1 MNTTVEGICGICGAR
16 ILVDDGKIVGYPAE
30 AQLKEAEEV
39 IRRAWDESEC
49 CSCEAV
55 AGSVAC
61 CECEHQTFMR
71 EYLDYHARYIQPDLP
86 TFEDVKGILGGV
98 E

>member
-30 AQLKEAEEV
+30 AQLKEAEELSTLKGLMAGNLLL
-39 IRRAWDESEC
+39 IIKESYRLLDAGKTH
-49 CSCEAV
+49 EAM
-55 AGSVAC
+55 
-61 CECEHQTFMR
+61 H
-71 EYLDYHARYIQPDLP
+71 YLKDALANADI
-86 TFEDVKGILGGV
+86 DVEEPPQYGEGN